1 MKTCLRTPKL
11 RMERTTPPPPPL
23 LPPLP
28 LPPLPPPLEKRELD
42 ASSSSRAAAVL
53 RAAVGSLGLCA
64 ASLSEQRRLAAPA
77 AAALA
82 RHFRACVWGFWE
94 GLEQTSQR
102 LKRLLC
108 VVWGAQERAKS
119 HQQGLAERRAPT
131 PAGARTRIPSAPRKW
146 TRRRPSKI
154 AVASSVSRVAHLE
167 PRAAAWARKSAQ
179 HAVVGQPVLLL
190 SLSPRSR
197 RACHTTWRL

>member
-53 RAAVGSLGLCA
+53 RATLGSLGLSA
-64 ASLSEQRRLAAPA
+64 ASLSEQRRLTAPA

-82 RHFRACVWGFWE
+82 AASTRE
-94 GLEQTSQR
+94 PER
-102 LKRLLC
+102 LPRSLKFSETRPRRLLTPRSKRATWQSR
-108 VVWGAQERAKS
+108 VRSERFSKRAEIKKDTGAEEAHAASGEELESAKKKSDAEKAERA
-119 HQQGLAERRAPT
+119 
-131 PAGARTRIPSAPRKW
+131 
-146 TRRRPSKI
+146 
-154 AVASSVSRVAHLE
+154 SSDSGGSRHEA
-167 PRAAAWARKSAQ
+167 
-179 HAVVGQPVLLL
+179 
-190 SLSPRSR
+190 RSR
-197 RACHTTWRL
+197 RKQAAGE